1 MRSDEGRQLGWLN
14 HERRVFVL
22 SLLAGLPA
30 VVLSLVLL
38 YRGNYETKVTWTFG
52 TLIVG
57 CWLIVSLIVRE
68 RVVRPLQT
76 LSNMLAALR
85 EGDFSLRARSSVSD
99 DALTLALL
107 EVNTLGNTLQAQRLG
122 AMEATALLRTVMAE
136 IDAAIFAFDDTGNQL
151 RLANRAGERLLGVPV
166 ERLLGRTADALGL
179 GAFLSGDS
187 PRVHDLVFPGRSG
200 RWEVRRTTFRQDGR
214 PHTLVVMSDLSKT
227 LREEELLAWQRLVRV
242 LSHEINNSLTPIKS
256 IAGSL
261 LSILDRS
268 PRPPDADDDLRGGLG
283 IIGSRSEALSRFM
296 SAYALLARLP
306 APRPGP
312 VDVGIWAR
320 RAAGLETRIPVHV
333 LPGPPL
339 VIHADGD
346 QLDQLLINLVRNAAD
361 ASLETGGGVDVSWT
375 RHDGHVD
382 VEVIDE
388 GPGLATTAN
397 LFVPFYTTKPSG
409 TGIGLVLCRQIAE
422 AHGGVLS
429 LENRPDRRGCV
440 ARLRL
445 PVAFR
450 DSAAGAHLSGREH
463 PPTRA

>member
-1 MRSDEGRQLGWLN
+1 MASDEDRRFGWLN
-14 HERRVFVL
+14 HERRVFLL
-22 SLLAGLPA
+22 SLVAGLPA
-30 VVLSLVLL
+30 VIAALILL
-38 YRGNYETKVTWTFG
+38 RLGDYSAKVTWTVG
-52 TLIVG
+52 TVILG

-85 EGDFSLRARSSVSD
+85 EGDFSLRARSSLSD

-136 IDAAIFAFDDTGNQL
+136 IDAAIFAFDAGNQL

-166 ERLLGRTADALGL
+166 ERLLGRTANALGL
-179 GAFLSGDS
+179 AGFLTGDS

-261 LSILDRS
+261 LSLLNRE
-268 PRPPDADDDLRGGLG
+268 PRPADADEDLRGGLG
-283 IIGSRSEALSRFM
+283 IIGTRSEALSRFM

-306 APRPGP
+306 APKPGP

-320 RAAGLETRIPVHV
+320 RAAGLETRVPVTV
-333 LPGPPL
+333 TNGPPL
-339 VIHADGD
+339 TIQADGD

-361 ASLETGGGVDVSWT
+361 ASLETGGGVALSWL
-375 RHDGHVD
+375 RQDGHVD
-382 VEVIDE
+382 LFVADE
-388 GPGLATTAN
+388 GPGLATKAN

-429 LENRPDRRGCV
+429 LENREDRVGCV

-450 DSAAGAHLSGREH
+450 DNVS
-463 PPTRA
+463 

>member
-1 MRSDEGRQLGWLN
+1 MRSDEGRRFGWLN
-14 HERRVFVL
+14 HERRVFIL
-22 SLLAGLPA
+22 SLAAGAPA
-30 VVLSLVLL
+30 VILALVLL
-38 YRGNYETKVTWTFG
+38 RLGDYSAKVTWTLG
-52 TLIVG
+52 TLVVG
-57 CWLIVSLIVRE
+57 CWFIVSLVIRE

-85 EGDFSLRARSSVSD
+85 EGDFSLRARSSLSD
-99 DALTLALL
+99 DALALALL
-107 EVNTLGNTLQAQRLG
+107 EVNSLGNTLQAQRLG

-136 IDAAIFAFDDTGNQL
+136 IDAAIFAFDAANQL

-166 ERLLGRTADALGL
+166 ERLLGRTAGALGL
-179 GAFLSGDS
+179 EPSLSGDS

-214 PHTLVVMSDLSKT
+214 PHTLVVISDLSKT

-261 LSILDRS
+261 LSLLSRAA
-268 PRPPDADDDLRGGLG
+268 RPPDADEDLRGGLG
-283 IIGSRSEALSRFM
+283 IIGTRSEALSRFM
-296 SAYALLARLP
+296 ASYALLARLP
-306 APRPGP
+306 APEPGP

-320 RAAGLETRIPVHV
+320 RAAGLETRVAV
-333 LPGPPL
+333 QVSSGPSL
-339 VIHADGD
+339 VIQADGD

-361 ASLETGGGVDVSWT
+361 ASLETGGGVSLSWT
-375 RHDGHVD
+375 RQDGHVD
-382 VEVIDE
+382 VEVADE

-429 LENRPDRRGCV
+429 LENRGDRRGCV
-440 ARLRL
+440 ARVRL
-445 PVAFR
+445 PVTFR
-450 DSAAGAHLSGREH
+450 DTLG
-463 PPTRA
+463 

>member
-1 MRSDEGRQLGWLN
+1 MKSDEGRRSGWLN
-14 HERRVFVL
+14 HERRVFLL
-22 SLLAGLPA
+22 SLLAGFPA
-30 VVLSLVLL
+30 VVASIVLL
-38 YRGNYETKVTWTFG
+38 ELGDYSTKVTWTLG
-52 TLIVG
+52 TAIVG
-57 CWLIVSLIVRE
+57 CWLIVALVVRE

-85 EGDFSLRARSSVSD
+85 EGDFSLRARSSQSD

-136 IDAAIFAFDDTGNQL
+136 IDAAIFAFDAGNQL
-151 RLANRAGERLLGVPV
+151 RLANRAGERMLAMPV

-179 GAFLSGDS
+179 DAFLTGDS

-268 PRPPDADDDLRGGLG
+268 PRPPDADEDLRGGLG
-283 IIGSRSEALSRFM
+283 IIGARSEALSRFM

-312 VDVGIWAR
+312 VDVGIWTR
-320 RAAGLETRIPVHV
+320 RAAGLETRVQV
-333 LPGPPL
+333 QVRPGPPL
-339 VIHADGD
+339 IIQADGD

-361 ASLETGGGVDVSWT
+361 ASLETGGGLSVSWS

-382 VEVIDE
+382 VDVVDD
-388 GPGLATTAN
+388 GPGLSTTAN

-429 LENRPDRRGCV
+429 LENRGDRRGCI
-440 ARLRL
+440 ARIRL
-445 PVAFR
+445 PVNFR
-450 DSAAGAHLSGREH
+450 DEVG
-463 PPTRA
+463 

>member
-1 MRSDEGRQLGWLN
+1 MRSDEGGRLGWLN
-14 HERRVFVL
+14 HERRVFLL
-22 SLLAGLPA
+22 SLVAGLPA
-30 VVLSLVLL
+30 VVLALSLLEL
-38 YRGNYETKVTWTFG
+38 GHYSTKVTWTLG
-52 TLIVG
+52 TLVVG

-85 EGDFSLRARSSVSD
+85 EGDFSLRARSSLSD
-99 DALTLALL
+99 DALALALL
-107 EVNTLGNTLQAQRLG
+107 EVNSLGNTLQAQRLG

-136 IDAAIFAFDDTGNQL
+136 IDAAIFAFDAGNQL

-179 GAFLSGDS
+179 EAFLTGDT

-261 LSILDRS
+261 LSLLTRT
-268 PRPPDADDDLRGGLG
+268 PRPADADEDLRGGLS
-283 IIGSRSEALSRFM
+283 IIGTRSEALSRFM

-320 RAAGLETRIPVHV
+320 RAAGLETRVPVQV
-333 LPGPPL
+333 SAGPPL
-339 VIHADGD
+339 VIQADSD

-361 ASLETGGGVDVSWT
+361 ASLETGGEVCVSWS
-375 RHDGHVD
+375 RQDGHVD
-382 VEVIDE
+382 LEVMDD

-429 LENRPDRRGCV
+429 LENRDDRRGCV

-450 DSAAGAHLSGREH
+450 NGVGRSGSE
-463 PPTRA
+463 

>member
-1 MRSDEGRQLGWLN
+1 MRSEGGRRFGWLN

-22 SLLAGLPA
+22 SLSAGLPA
-30 VVLSLVLL
+30 VILALVLL
-38 YRGNYETKVTWTFG
+38 RLGDYSAKVTWTLGSF
-52 TLIVG
+52 IVG

-85 EGDFSLRARSSVSD
+85 EGDFSLRARSTMSD
-99 DALTLALL
+99 DALALALL
-107 EVNTLGNTLQAQRLG
+107 EVNSLGNTLQAQRLG

-136 IDAAIFAFDDTGNQL
+136 IDAAIFAFDAGNQL
-151 RLANRAGERLLGVPV
+151 RLANRAGERLLGVPI

-179 GAFLSGDS
+179 ESFLSGDS

-261 LSILDRS
+261 LSLLARD

-283 IIGSRSEALSRFM
+283 IISSRSEALSRFM

-320 RAAGLETRIPVHV
+320 RAAGLETRIPVQV
-333 LPGPPL
+333 SPGPAL
-339 VIHADGD
+339 VIQADGD

-361 ASLETGGGVDVSWT
+361 ASLETGGGVSVSWS
-375 RHDGHVD
+375 RQDGHVD
-382 VEVIDE
+382 LEVVDD

-397 LFVPFYTTKPSG
+397 LFVPFFTTKPSG

-429 LENRPDRRGCV
+429 LENRTDHRGCV

-445 PVAFR
+445 PVSFR
-450 DSAAGAHLSGREH
+450 DAVN
-463 PPTRA
+463 

>member
-1 MRSDEGRQLGWLN
+1 MKSDEGRRFGWLN
-14 HERRVFVL
+14 HERRVFLL
-22 SLLAGLPA
+22 SIAAGLPA
-30 VVLSLVLL
+30 VVLSIVLL
-38 YRGNYETKVTWTFG
+38 RLGGYSTKVTWTLG
-52 TLIVG
+52 TLVVG
-57 CWLIVSLIVRE
+57 CWLIMSLIVRE

-85 EGDFSLRARSSVSD
+85 EGDFSLRARSLPSD
-99 DALTLALL
+99 DALALAFL

-136 IDAAIFAFDDTGNQL
+136 IDAAIFAFDAENQL
-151 RLANRAGERLLGVPV
+151 RLVNRAGERLLGSPY

-179 GAFLSGDS
+179 ESFLTGDS

-200 RWEVRRTTFRQDGR
+200 RWEVRRTTFRQDGK
-214 PHTLVVMSDLSKT
+214 PHTLVVISDLSKT

-261 LSILDRS
+261 LTILAQT
-268 PRPPDADDDLRGGLG
+268 PRPADADDDLRGGLG
-283 IIGSRSEALSRFM
+283 IIGSRAEALSRFM

-306 APRPGP
+306 APRPQP
-312 VDVGIWAR
+312 VDVGIWLR
-320 RAAGLETRIPVHV
+320 RAAGLETRVPVQV
-333 LPGPPL
+333 RPGPPL
-339 VIHADGD
+339 VINADGD

-361 ASLETGGGVDVSWT
+361 ASLETNGGVCLSWS
-375 RHDGHVD
+375 RQDGHVD
-382 VEVIDE
+382 VQVVDD
-388 GPGLATTAN
+388 GPGLGTTAN

-429 LENRPDRRGCV
+429 LENRPDRRGCI

-445 PVAFR
+445 PVTFR
-450 DSAAGAHLSGREH
+450 GGVE
-463 PPTRA
+463 

>member
-1 MRSDEGRQLGWLN
+1 MESDEGRRLGWLN

-30 VVLSLVLL
+30 VIASLVLL
-38 YRGNYETKVTWTFG
+38 RLGDYSTKVTWTVG
-52 TLIVG
+52 TFVVG
-57 CWLIVSLIVRE
+57 TWLIVSIVVRE

-85 EGDFSLRARSSVSD
+85 EGDFSLRARRSLSD
-99 DALTLALL
+99 DALALALL

-136 IDAAIFAFDDTGNQL
+136 IDAAIFAFDAGNQL

-179 GAFLSGDS
+179 DAFLSGDS

-261 LSILDRS
+261 LSILDRT

-320 RAAGLETRIPVHV
+320 RAAGLERRVPVRV
-333 LPGPPL
+333 EPGPSL
-339 VIHADGD
+339 IIQADGD

-361 ASLETGGGVDVSWT
+361 ASLETGGSVQLSWT
-375 RHDGHVD
+375 RQDGHVD
-382 VEVIDE
+382 VEVADE

-422 AHGGVLS
+422 AHGGLLS
-429 LENRPDRRGCV
+429 LENRGDRRGCV

-445 PVAFR
+445 PVTFR
-450 DSAAGAHLSGREH
+450 NTDG
-463 PPTRA
+463 

>member
-1 MRSDEGRQLGWLN
+1 MRSDEGRRLGWLN

-22 SLLAGLPA
+22 SLMAGLPA
-30 VVLSLVLL
+30 VILSLVLL

-52 TLIVG
+52 TLVVG
-57 CWLIVSLIVRE
+57 CWLVVSLVVRE

-85 EGDFSLRARSSVSD
+85 EGDFSLRARSSMSD

-136 IDAAIFAFDDTGNQL
+136 IDAAIFAFDDTDNQL

-179 GAFLSGDS
+179 DAFLRGAS

-261 LSILDRS
+261 LSILERN

-283 IIGSRSEALSRFM
+283 IIGSRSAALSRFM

-320 RAAGLETRIPVHV
+320 RAAGLETRVPVQV
-333 LPGPPL
+333 RGGPPL
-339 VIHADGD
+339 IIHADGD

-361 ASLETGGGVDVSWT
+361 ASLETNGSVSVGWEVRPSDV
-375 RHDGHVD
+375 RLV
-382 VEVIDE
+382 VEDE
-388 GPGLATTAN
+388 GPGIVESAN
-397 LFVPFYTTKPSG
+397 LFVPFYSTKPEGS
-409 TGIGLVLCRQIAE
+409 GIGLALSRQIASQ
-422 AHGGVLS
+422 HGGTIV
-429 LENRPDRRGCV
+429 LENRGDRRG
-440 ARLRL
+440 ARAVVTL
-445 PVAFR
+445 PR
-450 DSAAGAHLSGREH
+450 
-463 PPTRA
+463 

>member
-1 MRSDEGRQLGWLN
+1 MRSDEGRRLGWLN

-22 SLLAGLPA
+22 SLMAGLPA
-30 VVLSLVLL
+30 VIASLILL
-38 YRGNYETKVTWTFG
+38 RLGDYSTKVTWTVG
-52 TLIVG
+52 TVIVG
-57 CWLIVSLIVRE
+57 TWLVVSVIVRE

-85 EGDFSLRARSSVSD
+85 EGDFSLRARSSLSD
-99 DALTLALL
+99 DALALALL

-122 AMEATALLRTVMAE
+122 AMEATALLRTVMSE
-136 IDAAIFAFDDTGNQL
+136 IDAAIFAFDAGNQL
-151 RLANRAGERLLGVPV
+151 RLANRAGERLLGVPI

-179 GAFLSGDS
+179 DAFLSGAS

-261 LSILDRS
+261 LSILDRT

-320 RAAGLETRIPVHV
+320 RAAGLETRVPVEV
-333 LPGPPL
+333 QPGPSL
-339 VIHADGD
+339 IIQADGD

-361 ASLETGGGVDVSWT
+361 ASLETGGGVRLAWA
-375 RHDGHVD
+375 RQDGHVD
-382 VEVIDE
+382 VEVVDD

-429 LENRPDRRGCV
+429 LENRDDRRGCV

-445 PVAFR
+445 PVTFR
-450 DSAAGAHLSGREH
+450 NTDG
-463 PPTRA
+463 

>member
-1 MRSDEGRQLGWLN
+1 MRPDEGRRFTWMN

-22 SLLAGLPA
+22 SLAAGLPA
-30 VVLSLVLL
+30 VVLALVLL
-38 YRGNYETKVTWTFG
+38 WRDNYSAKVTWTLG
-52 TLIVG
+52 TFIVG
-57 CWLIVSLIVRE
+57 SWLIISLVVRE

-85 EGDFSLRARSSVSD
+85 EGDFSLRARSTMSD
-99 DALTLALL
+99 DALALALL

-136 IDAAIFAFDDTGNQL
+136 IDAAIFAFDSEGKL
-151 RLANRAGERLLGVPV
+151 RLVNRAGERLLGVPI
-166 ERLLGRTADALGL
+166 ERLLGRTAGALGIA
-179 GAFLSGDS
+179 AFLTGAST
-187 PRVHDLVFPGRSG
+187 RVHDLVFPGRSG

-214 PHTLVVMSDLSKT
+214 AHTLVVMSDLSKT

-261 LSILDRS
+261 LSLLDRS
-268 PRPPDADDDLRGGLG
+268 PRPPDADEDLRGGLG
-283 IIGSRSEALSRFM
+283 IIGTRSEALSRFM

-320 RAAGLETRIPVHV
+320 RAAGLERRVPVRV
-333 LPGPPL
+333 SQGPPL
-339 VIHADGD
+339 VIQADGD

-361 ASLETGGGVDVSWT
+361 ASLETGGGVSVSWS
-375 RHDGHVD
+375 RQDGHVD
-382 VEVIDE
+382 VEVVDD

-429 LENRPDRRGCV
+429 LENRPDSRGCV
-440 ARLRL
+440 ARLQL

-450 DSAAGAHLSGREH
+450 DANG
-463 PPTRA
+463 